1 MKRTFSLLGGLFLG
15 LFISISI
22 IACGEDSLEAPDN
35 NSSSAVIS
43 VDPMKVTKITFSGAD
58 ESYTL
63 MSNVNYD
70 AKGRIASCKA
80 DDMSWNITISDT
92 QITITITYEGDVSK
106 YTITGENF
114 DKQSAN
120 DINLLLLDFMF
131 GEFM

>member
-1 MKRTFSLLGGLFLG
+1 
-15 LFISISI
+15 
-22 IACGEDSLEAPDN
+22 
-35 NSSSAVIS
+35 
-43 VDPMKVTKITFSGAD
+43 
-58 ESYTL
+58 

-80 DDMSWNITISDT
+80 DDMSWNFTISDT

>member
-1 MKRTFSLLGGLFLG
+1 MKKTFSLLGGLFLG

-22 IACGEDSLEAPDN
+22 IACGENSLEAPDN
-35 NSSSAVIS
+35 NSSSAATPEV
-43 VDPMKVTKITFSGAD
+43 PFKVTKITFSEEGD
-58 ESYTL
+58 SWDV
-63 MSNVNYD
+63 MSNFNYD

-92 QITITITYEGDVSK
+92 QITITITYEDEVTK
-106 YTITGENF
+106 YIIAGENF

-131 GEFM
+131 GESM